1 MNSETDLT
9 DESIVMTNVESTT
22 NIPALLTPSSLTDDC
37 IICYEPL
44 NKESGCVTTKCG
56 HKYCP
61 ACFVAHMN
69 IDNKCAMCRTEI
81 PMKKPESMK
90 DRISSMVEMFSPDD
104 LSDLV
109 AELSNNLRDS
119 GSMDAVTEMFTTSG
133 LSRIIMGDTEFDN
146 QARIHV
152 PAFPQRFPTQEVLN
166 TNRGSGRVPFS
177 VPMSVM
183 IREEEQMRRERE
195 ELVRNGRTG
204 GHWGVPWNRHGEE
217 EIIS

>member
-1 MNSETDLT
+1 
-9 DESIVMTNVESTT
+9 MTNVESTT

-44 NKESGCVTTKCG
+44 NQESGCVTTKCG

-61 ACFVAHMN
+61 ACFVTHMN

-81 PMKKPESMK
+81 PMKKPMSM
-90 DRISSMVEMFSPDD
+90 
-104 LSDLV
+104 
-109 AELSNNLRDS
+109 
-119 GSMDAVTEMFTTSG
+119 
-133 LSRIIMGDTEFDN
+133 DTEFNN
-146 QARIHV
+146 QVRSIDEPVWNRIRV
-152 PAFPQRFPTQEVLN
+152 PAFPQRFPIQEVLN

-183 IREEEQMRRERE
+183 IREEQMRRERE

-204 GHWGVPWNRHGEE
+204 GHWGVPWNPEGEE
-217 EIIS
+217 EIIT